1 MLHNIL
7 FFRLDADLERI
18 LTFSSVKCE
27 KSVRRYLT
35 RKLAVIIIILINGF
49 SFFIGGFD
57 TISA

>member
-27 KSVRRYLT
+27 KSVRRDLT

-49 SFFIGGFD
+49 SFFIGGF
-57 TISA
+57 